1 MPHALSADKAREDL
15 KEVKREIR
23 TISEKLKSQ
32 MTSEDQ
38 GIDLIYLRV
47 FN

>member
-1 MPHALSADKAREDL
+1 MFHALSADKTRDDL
-15 KEVKREIR
+15 KEMKSEIR

-38 GIDLIYLRV
+38 GIDFICL
-47 FN
+47 

>member
-1 MPHALSADKAREDL
+1 MFHALFTDKTRDDL
-15 KEVKREIR
+15 VMKREIK
-23 TISEKLKSQ
+23 TISEKLESQ

-38 GIDLIYLRV
+38 GIDLICLWR